1 MIATLDLLRA
11 TDDRA
16 SPASTAS
23 AWCAKRLALG
33 LTAAGMASAGELVL
47 SMAAMI
53 RIREI
58 DGADQIAVGEPA
70 S

>member
-11 TDDRA
+11 TVDRA

-23 AWCAKRLALG
+23 ARCAKR

-47 SMAAMI
+47 SLAAMI
-53 RIREI
+53 SIREI
-58 DGADQIAVGEPA
+58 DGADPIAIGEPA